1 MEVHVRL
8 KNAFPGWIHG
18 GIGYFSNE
26 RRFSVESS
34 LQRISSNLWLWNRN
48 DLSVELYCFGTS
60 IGGSGRTN
68 TLFPSDHELLN
79 EKRKDRGLKT
89 WFFLHES
96 LFVSPSRQLKD
107 HSGAL
112 DKETRSIKQPSR
124 NHARKSASSLPRG
137 SDHYQS
143 HTPSCLPPLLTRNK
157 IYLTA
162 WFL

>member
-1 MEVHVRL
+1 MSETQLSGSKMEVHVRL

-79 EKRKDRGLKT
+79 EKRKDRAENMIFSARVPFCQPVETTKRSLWRARQGDAFHQTTFTQPCKKIC
-89 WFFLHES
+89 FLVAKRKWPLSVTHS
-96 LFVSPSRQLKD
+96 LLSPSSP
-107 HSGAL
+107 HS
-112 DKETRSIKQPSR
+112 
-124 NHARKSASSLPRG
+124 
-137 SDHYQS
+137 
-143 HTPSCLPPLLTRNK
+143 
-157 IYLTA
+157 
-162 WFL
+162 